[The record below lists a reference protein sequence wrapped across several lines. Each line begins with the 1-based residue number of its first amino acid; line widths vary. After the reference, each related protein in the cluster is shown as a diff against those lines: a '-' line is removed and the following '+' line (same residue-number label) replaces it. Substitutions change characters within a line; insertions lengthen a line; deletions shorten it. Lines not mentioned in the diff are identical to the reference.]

1 MVLISPMSTMIK
13 NVTLMIIVTYGRK
26 NRLML
31 ISASHSTGRK
41 NRHVKRDIYGVSLLL
56 TLALIR
62 DFFATEY
69 ELRPTDYFFAS
80 PNSSRCGRSSNVA
93 LPRSSN
99 VMTQTRSKAVP
110 PQRWGIYPLSVL
122 AFLAL
127 AMTARAKSG
136 MLP

>member
-1 MVLISPMSTMIK
+1 MSIMAK
-13 NVTLMIIVTYGRK
+13 NVTLIKTVTYSRQI
-26 NRLML
+26 RLML
-31 ISASHSTGRK
+31 ISASHSPRRRI
-41 NRHVKRDIYGVSLLL
+41 RHAKRDVCAVSLLL
-56 TLALIR
+56 PLALIR

-99 VMTQTRSKAVP
+99 VMTQTRSKTAS
-110 PQRWGIYPLSVL
+110 PQRWGTCPLSLL
-122 AFLAL
+122 AFFAL